1 MKVDKKLIEHVAYV
15 ARLNLTKKEIEKF
28 TPQLKEI
35 LESFSKISKVNT
47 DKTKESFQPIELK
60 NFMREDIE
68 EKSLS
73 QDEALSNTKHKKE
86 GYFKG
91 PRVI

>member
-1 MKVDKKLIEHVAYV
+1 MKIDKKLIERVAEV
-15 ARLNLTKKEIEKF
+15 ARLKLTKREIEKF

-35 LESFSKISKVNT
+35 LEAFSKIAKVNT

-60 NFMREDIE
+60 DFMREDKLE
-68 EKSLS
+68 ESLS
-73 QDEALSNTKHKKE
+73 QEEALSNTKHKKD

-91 PRVI
+91 PRII